1 MFDII
6 TTYFDD
12 IKIGVEVILALVIIV
27 GFIQTRMLVSRMG
40 VLKKLFNDF
49 KAMEGELDLAVQ
61 KALNSFES
69 IQQKMITGEKRMNT
83 LVETAKNIHDDIDAQ
98 KTDIEN
104 VEASLSEILKQASV
118 MEKALIEQF
127 RNAKDILKKLDAT
140 NQHNEQT
147 ASYLE
152 VSNSDLPSA
161 SREILE
167 ESKNA
172 PLSKERFAEGEE
184 SDEEGE
190 ASLDQTSA
198 PTQKVQRPFPV
209 RGTQNPL
216 MQNRPY
222 ARR

>member
-104 VEASLSEILKQASV
+104 VEASLSEVLKQASV
-118 MEKALIEQF
+118 MEKALIVQF
-127 RNAKDILKKLDAT
+127 RNAKDILKKLEAT
-140 NQHNEQT
+140 NQHNQQT

-152 VSNSDLPSA
+152 VSNSELPSA

-190 ASLDQTSA
+190 ASLDQTSV

>member
-184 SDEEGE
+184 SDEEGG

>member
-140 NQHNEQT
+140 NQHNKQT

-152 VSNSDLPSA
+152 VSNSELPSA

-190 ASLDQTSA
+190 ASLDQTSV
-198 PTQKVQRPFPV
+198 PTQEVQRPFPV

>member
-140 NQHNEQT
+140 NQHNKQT

-152 VSNSDLPSA
+152 VSNSELPSA

-198 PTQKVQRPFPV
+198 PTQEVQRPFPV

>member
-104 VEASLSEILKQASV
+104 VEASLSEVLKQASV

-127 RNAKDILKKLDAT
+127 RNAKDILKKLEAT
-140 NQHNEQT
+140 NQHNQQT

-152 VSNSDLPSA
+152 VSNSELPSA
-161 SREILE
+161 PREILE

>member
-104 VEASLSEILKQASV
+104 VEASLSEVLKQASV

-127 RNAKDILKKLDAT
+127 RNAKDILKKLEAT
-140 NQHNEQT
+140 NQHNQQT

-152 VSNSDLPSA
+152 VSNSELPSA
-161 SREILE
+161 PREILE

-172 PLSKERFAEGEE
+172 SLSKERFAEGEE

>member
-104 VEASLSEILKQASV
+104 VEASLSEVLKQASV